1 MGILWPRAVWLNV
14 QDKRISISTFGIEF
28 VNRYGMIIF
37 EVAHRTTISMFM
49 ATASIT
55 VLAHVNER

>member
-1 MGILWPRAVWLNV
+1 
-14 QDKRISISTFGIEF
+14 
-28 VNRYGMIIF
+28 MIIF